1 MPRIVKNCTTLALI
15 AASVM
20 TANAQSTP
28 LADSA
33 TKLVRAGRWEDAGQ
47 FAILS
52 WSAAKTLDDQCA
64 LLATGIDALARTG
77 RLENAQDQLAKI
89 DRGCGPATSLPR
101 ARMDSLRPEL
111 SLPPLPTTGLDFSA
125 IDAFWRVASI
135 LQRDAEPTAAAWHE
149 LFATT
154 GYRLSMRLIGTT
166 RRDVEIA
173 LRPSNRAA
181 FDSVSKRPATDDRA
195 NRIRHI
201 ALAATN
207 QAELSRYRDSLARGL
222 PIQKAVGM
230 AARFLPPSATEG
242 KQPPLVAF
250 AIFRDDA
257 YSLGPGQIVVDL
269 EHVYAEGGL
278 DGLLAH
284 EFHHSYLAA
293 LNRVRYPITDDAAV
307 PLIRALA
314 SARNE
319 GIADLIDKP
328 HPLAPGRSPLMA
340 AYAQRYNEAYARTP
354 QVVHSIDSALVVAAE
369 DSTKLREIGARV
381 ATLLPSNG
389 HYNGSY
395 VAREIYETFGVDS
408 LYPGVSNPFRSG
420 APSRRLKS
428 SWVARCR
435 FHLKHRHS
443 STHSSAASF
452 SRRALGRSERLT
464 SQHIAASDESGWLG
478 FSNAECRPSPRCI
491 AGTKRPIEGAD
502 RLL

>member
-1 MPRIVKNCTTLALI
+1 MVTSRESIVKTWTSLVFIA
-15 AASVM
+15 AASV

-28 LADSA
+28 IADSA
-33 TKLVRAGRWEDAGQ
+33 TKLARAGRWEDAGE
-47 FAILS
+47 FAMTS
-52 WSAAKTLDDQCA
+52 WSAATTLDDQCA
-64 LLATGIDALARTG
+64 LLSTGIEALARTG
-77 RLENAQDQLAKI
+77 RLENARDQLARFDK
-89 DRGCGPATSLPR
+89 GCGGATRASFYR
-101 ARMDSLRPEL
+101 ARIDSVRGEL
-111 SLPPLPTTGLDFSA
+111 NLSPLPATGLDFSA
-125 IDAFWRVASI
+125 IDAFWRVATI
-135 LQRDAEPTAAAWHE
+135 LQRDAEPTAAEWHE
-149 LFATT
+149 LFATS

-166 RRDVEIA
+166 RRDLEIA

-195 NRIRHI
+195 NRIRHL

-207 QAELSRYRDSLARGL
+207 RAELSRYRDSLARGL
-222 PIQKAVGM
+222 PIQQAVAM
-230 AARFLPPSATEG
+230 AARFLPRGATEG

-269 EHVYAEGGL
+269 EHVSAEGRL
-278 DGLLAH
+278 DGTLAH

-307 PLIRALA
+307 PLLRALS

-328 HPLAPGRSPLMA
+328 YPLTPGRSPLMA
-340 AYAQRYNEAYARTP
+340 ASAQRYNEAYARTP

-408 LYPGVSNPFRSG
+408 LYPGASNPFAFWRAFAEAEVKRGRPEPFS
-420 APSRRLKS
+420 AKAQALLDALERRF
-428 SWVARCR
+428 V
-435 FHLKHRHS
+435 
-443 STHSSAASF
+443 
-452 SRRALGRSERLT
+452 
-464 SQHIAASDESGWLG
+464 Q
-478 FSNAECRPSPRCI
+478 
-491 AGTKRPIEGAD
+491 
-502 RLL
+502 